1 MFFIWQRLL
10 INVATTEVIVFR
22 TKKKQLEFDL
32 HKFKALQY
40 KTPDIKFCKIS
51 LGLYLDGYLDQSLH
65 TNHLSKKLVKA
76 NATHTNHFSHKLVKA
91 NAKFCKLYHHVNEAA
106 IKSTSYAILYF
117 LFPCFIPAMQIIS
130 FAS

>member
-1 MFFIWQRLL
+1 MKKTID
-10 INVATTEVIVFR
+10 VTKTEIIIFR

-51 LGLYLDGYLDQSLH
+51 LGLYLDGYLDWSLH
-65 TNHLSKKLVKA
+65 TNHLSLKLVKA
-76 NATHTNHFSHKLVKA
+76 NATL
-91 NAKFCKLYHHVNEAA
+91 CKRYHHVHEDT
-106 IKSTSYAILYF
+106 IKSTSYAILYSS
-117 LFPCFIPAMQIIS
+117 FPSFIPAMQIIS